1 MKTNIAPIYFR
12 ELKAL
17 FYSPIAYL
25 VLVMFW
31 LISGYFWGSVVMA
44 YSNYSMEMMSRQG
57 MAGQLK
63 IMDYMISPFLG
74 NMMVTFLFVLPLVS
88 MRAFSEEKKS
98 GTIELLFTY
107 PFSDLDIV
115 LGKYFASLTFLALL
129 VAGTLIYPLTVAGLA
144 HLQWPVMLLG
154 FAGLTLVG
162 AAFLALGTLTSTF
175 TENQVVAAALGF
187 GALLLLFVLGWV
199 SQSGGGSFAGI
210 LSQLSVMNHFQNFP
224 KGLLDLKDVTYF
236 LFFIGFCLFATLRV
250 LESKKWR

>member
-17 FYSPIAYL
+17 FFSPIAYL

-31 LISGYFWGSVVMA
+31 LVSGYFWGSVVMA
-44 YSNYSMEMMSRQG
+44 YSNYSMEMMSRQSMG
-57 MAGQLK
+57 GQLK

-74 NMMVTFLFVLPLVS
+74 NMMVTFLFVLPMVS

-107 PFSDLDIV
+107 PFSDLDIL
-115 LGKYFASLTFLALL
+115 LGKYLASLTFLALL
-129 VAGTLIYPLTVAGLA
+129 VGGTMIFPLTVADQA
-144 HLQWPVMLLG
+144 KLQWPVVFLG

-162 AAFLALGTLTSTF
+162 AAFLALGTFTSTF

-187 GALLLLFVLGWV
+187 GSLLLLFVLGWV
-199 SQSGGGSFAGI
+199 SQSGAGSFSG
-210 LSQLSVMNHFQNFP
+210 LFNELSVMNHFQNFS
-224 KGLLDLKDVTYF
+224 KGLLSLKDVSYF
-236 LFFIGFCLFATLRV
+236 VLFIGFFLFATLRV
-250 LESKKWR
+250 LESKTWR